1 MSNIYELQTQ
11 VAYLDILKRYP
22 TVNELSNN
30 SSLLSSQQETPDQL
44 RSSLQLTNEY
54 LKTQGLFAGDTTF
67 IDWTI
72 SASNLNDTNFNG
84 INISNGKL
92 CLVTNSTYN
101 DVEKSFI
108 STNFDYNNFGTYTQN
123 ITDVFKYT
131 TISIFDRDQST
142 TTVSNLEQ
150 SLNMLTANFTT
161 TYDIMNSNINPAS
174 NISINVSTELR
185 ALRNLPYCA
194 LNTITL
200 LTNTTT
206 NVDIYHDI
214 IAPISIDKVRYN
226 NNLINTTIGGS
237 NTSLYFFQ
245 ANGIIDELNKS
256 VSTSCAYVFENS
268 NFTNRGYNIDLSDT
282 NIAFNKF
289 NISLT
294 SNVPTKLH
302 ILSSTMTELD
312 FPKPDVETQRILIN
326 ALTYTPND
334 LIQDHVKEWSKLWT
348 GNIYITPK
356 DMITSAENDAI
367 NTVNRFLR
375 FSLYNIYTVVRDD
388 VNVEINPLNIST
400 IDLDGHIFWSGETWF
415 LPVLT
420 LLKPKAAKSLLDYR
434 HYQLENAMKLAAAH
448 GYKGSKYAYEND
460 NSSYKNVYWN
470 TISPLQIFNTGLI
483 SIAIWNYY
491 RVARDTDWLS
501 KKGYEILKNNADF
514 FVSKLEY
521 NAIDD
526 TYNMYNVIGLDDT
539 CGNNNAL
546 TNYVAKLAL
555 QYALEAKYELNYVY
569 QVDWKMYISK
579 IKIGVTANPSTNTT
593 PDRGTNVYN
602 IINTNDDNT
611 PSILKILDALIL
623 LHPYYS
629 KAFFDISQN
638 YDTTTIKN
646 NITSFTSRL
655 DPIESNSAFNNLM
668 LSTLWGTIAQQ
679 ETTINNKTTAIT
691 NFNNNLLS
699 LFAND
704 TLIPWQTFFNS
715 KYKKQ
720 YNDIGVSS
728 MFLLN
733 FLTSVIGLRIQGGID
748 EARFYYQEFGI
759 VSKTSSVLPSTWK
772 AIEIYGVG
780 GEISDQH
787 YCVTNS
793 MIYTPTP

>member
-1 MSNIYELQTQ
+1 MSNIYQLETQ

-22 TVNELSNN
+22 NDAELSNN
-30 SSLLSSQQETPDQL
+30 SFKLANNQETFTQL
-44 RSSLQLTNEY
+44 KDSLKLTNEY
-54 LKTQGLFAGDTTF
+54 LKTQGLFAGDTAFTE
-67 IDWTI
+67 WTI

-84 INISNGKL
+84 LSIANGKL
-92 CLVTNSTYN
+92 CLVTNSKHN

-131 TISIFDRDQST
+131 NINIFDRDEAKST
-142 TTVSNLEQ
+142 VTNLQQ

-161 TYDIMNSNINPAS
+161 TYSIVNSNVNPSS
-174 NISINVSTELR
+174 NVSINVSTELR
-185 ALRNLPYCA
+185 ALRNLPYCT

-200 LTNTTT
+200 LANKTA
-206 NVDIYHDI
+206 NVDLYHDI
-214 IAPISIDKVRYN
+214 IAPESIDKVRYN

-256 VSTSCAYVFENS
+256 VSTSCAYVFDNS
-268 NFTNRGYNIDLSDT
+268 NFSNKGYNISLDDT
-282 NIAFNKF
+282 NVAFNRF
-289 NISLT
+289 NLALT

-312 FPKPDVETQRILIN
+312 FPKPDVETQRILVN
-326 ALTYTPND
+326 ALTYTPNN
-334 LIQDHVKEWSKLWT
+334 LIEDHVKEWSKMWV
-348 GNIYITPK
+348 GKIYITPK
-356 DMITSAENDAI
+356 DMITSAENEEI
-367 NTVNRFLR
+367 NTINRFLK
-375 FSLYNIYTVVRDD
+375 FSLYNIYAIVRDD
-388 VNVEINPLNIST
+388 VNVEVNPLNIST

-420 LLKPKAAKSLLDYR
+420 FLKPKAAKSLLDYR

-470 TISPLQIFNTGLI
+470 TISPLQVFNTGLI

-521 NAIDD
+521 DSNTD
-526 TYNMYNVIGLDDT
+526 TYNMYNTIGLDDI
-539 CGNNNAL
+539 CGDNNAL

-579 IKIGVTANPSTNTT
+579 IKIGVTPDPNPGS
-593 PDRGTNVYN
+593 GQYN
-602 IINTNDDNT
+602 IINTNDENT
-611 PSILKILDALIL
+611 PSTLKILDALIL

-629 KAFFDISQN
+629 KAFFDLSQN
-638 YDTTTIKN
+638 YDTSTIKS
-646 NITSFTSRL
+646 NIASFTARL
-655 DPIESNSAFNNLM
+655 DTNETNSAFNNLM

-679 ETTINNKTTAIT
+679 ETTYDNKTIAINNFKD
-691 NFNNNLLS
+691 NLLN
-699 LFAND
+699 LFSND
-704 TLIPWQTFFNS
+704 TLIPWKTFFNS
-715 KYKKQ
+715 KYKKK
-720 YNDIGVSS
+720 YNDVGVSS
-728 MFLLN
+728 MFLLD

-759 VSKTSSVLPSTWK
+759 VSKNSSVLPKTWK

-780 GEISDQH
+780 AVSDKH

-793 MIYTPTP
+793 MLYP